1 MVQAVARSL
10 SFDDYIE
17 QYPNDG
23 GRYEL
28 VHGEFVEMRPIGPHE
43 AISGFLTLE
52 LGFEI
57 RRLQLPYFIPKTASV
72 KPALPQTGHLPD
84 VIVLD
89 RDVIKTDPYWSKS
102 SSISQGSAVRLTIE
116 VVSTNWRD
124 DYLRKYADYEAMGI
138 GEYWIADYLG
148 KGGTRFIGSPKEP
161 TLSVCQ
167 LVNGEYEV
175 QLFKGD
181 QQIISPT
188 FPELELTM
196 DRILA
201 AGQ

>member
-1 MVQAVARSL
+1 MVQAAARLL

-17 QYPNDG
+17 QYPEDG

-28 VHGEFVEMRPIGPHE
+28 VDGELIEMRPIGPHE

-57 RRLQLPYFIPKTASV
+57 RRLQLPYFIPKTAVV
-72 KPALPQTGHLPD
+72 KPALPRTGYLPD

-89 RDVIKTDPYWSKS
+89 KAAVQADPDWEKS
-102 SSISQGSAVRLTIE
+102 SSVSQGSSVKLAIE

-148 KGGTRFIGSPKEP
+148 QGGARFIGSPKEL

-167 LVNGEYEV
+167 WVNGEYVV
-175 QLFKGD
+175 QLFKGN
-181 QQIISPT
+181 QRILSPT
-188 FPELELTM
+188 FPELDLTVN
-196 DRILA
+196 RIIA
-201 AGQ
+201 VDQ